1 MTIGVLIGTRPEC
14 IKLAPVVHALE
25 ARGAAVEVYV
35 TGQHRE
41 LLDPLFEDLS
51 LTPTLNLELMRPD
64 QSLSGLSARIL
75 EAMEPLLRD
84 RQPGYM
90 VAQGDTTTVAMGAL
104 ACFYAGVPVAHV
116 EAGLRTG
123 VRRNPFPEEM
133 NRRMAAVLAD
143 WHFAPTPEARDNLL
157 REGVAADRIHVI
169 GNTVIDALFHVREQ
183 LAPKVQ
189 PDPILVPVYASGR
202 DIVLIT
208 GHRRENFGPDFAS
221 MCRGIARLALE
232 FPNVAFVYPVHPNPH
247 VRAAVD
253 EHLRGL
259 DNVLLTD
266 PQPYVRFIQLLSKT
280 KLIITDS
287 GGVQE
292 EGAALGIPML
302 VTRHTC
308 ERMEAVRAGVSKL
321 VGPSEEA
328 IFAHG
333 RELLSDPAVYAAQ
346 ARPTNVFGDGHAAD
360 RIAEVLL
367 REGAGT

>member
-25 ARGAAVEVYV
+25 ARHAAVEVYV

-41 LLDPLFEDLS
+41 LLLPLFDDLA
-51 LTPTLNLELMRPD
+51 LTPTVNLDLMRPD
-64 QSLSGLSARIL
+64 QSLAGLSARIL
-75 EAMEPLLRD
+75 DGMEPLLRE
-84 RQPGYM
+84 RKPGCM
-90 VAQGDTTTVAMGAL
+90 IVQGDTTTVAMGAL

-123 VRRNPFPEEM
+123 VPRNPFPEEM

-143 WHFAPTPEARDNLL
+143 FHFAPTVEARDNLL
-157 REGVAADRIHVI
+157 REGVAAERIHVI
-169 GNTVIDALFHVREQ
+169 GNTVVDALFYASSH
-183 LAPKVQ
+183 LATNAI
-189 PDPILVPVYASGR
+189 PDPMLAPVYASGR
-202 DIVLIT
+202 DLVLIT
-208 GHRRENFGPDFAS
+208 GHRRENFGPDFTS
-221 MCRGIARLALE
+221 MCRGIARLARE
-232 FPNVAFVYPVHPNPH
+232 FPAVNFVYPVHPNPH
-247 VRAAVD
+247 VRSAV
-253 EHLRGL
+253 EAQLRGL

-321 VGPSEEA
+321 VGPDENA

-333 RELLSDPAVYAAQ
+333 KELLSDPVAYAAQ
-346 ARPTNVFGDGHAAD
+346 ARPTQVFGDGHAAE
-360 RIAEVLL
+360 RIAEILL
-367 REGAGT
+367 AGDAK